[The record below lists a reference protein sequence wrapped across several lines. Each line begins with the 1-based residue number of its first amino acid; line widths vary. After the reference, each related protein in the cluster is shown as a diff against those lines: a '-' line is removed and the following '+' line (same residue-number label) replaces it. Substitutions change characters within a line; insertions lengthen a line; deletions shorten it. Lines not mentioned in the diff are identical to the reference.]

1 MQFNELEHLFSKS
14 RLETYYRIFPS
25 DKEKAIAYYQIN
37 TQISESLYPLLS
49 NFEIVLRNSIHN
61 SFSIHFKSEND
72 PSF

>member
-1 MQFNELEHLFSKS
+1 MQFDELERLFSKS

-25 DKEKAIAYYQIN
+25 DKEKAITYYQIN

-61 SFSIHFKSEND
+61 SFSIHFKS
-72 PSF
+72 